1 MAKRGPKPKQVDPVE
16 VERLARSGHQQHEIA
31 AKLGVSHDTYWKR
44 LAENSDIT
52 EAYKKGRDAFLEF
65 IRKTRS
71 ERVLEA
77 LDDLIMQRNPAAV
90 IFASKTILGLQ
101 ENIQITHAAAKDP
114 AMTEE
119 RLEQLE
125 ARRRLLMATE
135 EAIDVTKVND
145 DA

>member
-1 MAKRGPKPKQVDPVE
+1 MAGRGNKKHVDPARVE
-16 VERLARSGHQQHEIA
+16 ELARKGHLQNDIAQQM
-31 AKLGVSHDTYWKR
+31 GVSNDTYYERIK
-44 LAENSDIT
+44 ENPDIA

-114 AMTEE
+114 TMTEE
-119 RLEQLE
+119 RLEALE
-125 ARRRLLMATE
+125 ARRRLLMTT
-135 EAIDVTKVND
+135 EAINVASAKEPDSL
-145 DA
+145 